1 MGNRL
6 RAEKDSFDRD
16 VSRKIRKYAEQLS
29 NQKSDKFWDVEWNG
43 YVFDIRPFLP
53 QCFNCCNWANKYDWL
68 VKAVIS
74 STAFTDP
81 PENHITIWEQLQN
94 TWGIDL
100 IQAASAMYIK
110 TDDHPVLDMLIV
122 LSKDYDVSRFSACSF
137 IIAELYLY
145 LYGSSKRPNPVE
157 FKDKDVANIQAFC
170 YYISLYWL
178 LKKSNALQI
187 EFAPVIRKFS
197 FKRSLL
203 ELCVEG
209 SPLRKFVSGEVTGT
223 EFAELM
229 YNWTESGSE
238 MYRYIRNISCTESD
252 KDLLQQMFINT
263 SGIQALEMRLI
274 GMYGFHVSC
283 SDLLTEAGNA
293 LSECKKH
300 IEENNKLLEEL
311 KQSAEDVH
319 SARKEI
325 DDTQKANARLNERC
339 EKQQAELVQARA
351 RIAELERQLRG
362 RSDSEEVKSLKSDV
376 RELSNAL
383 DLKESELLDT
393 KIRLRKALKGIK
405 SLKSCIPQEEVAAVE
420 CIEKSSEEDNVPIEE
435 MIVALRGMRIMIV
448 YSANHLQLQDT
459 AIENGLDVILYGD
472 NVGRF
477 VPNADLIVIYSRIV
491 SHKAVRRVQKDFDRS
506 KIVYINGSSF
516 ENFIKVC
523 YEYKLS
529 KEV

>member
-16 VSRKIRKYAEQLS
+16 VSRKIRKYAESIS
-29 NQKSDKFWDVEWNG
+29 NQKSDKFWNVEWNG
-43 YVFDIRPFLP
+43 YTFDVRPFLP
-53 QCFNCCNWANKYDWL
+53 QCFNCCTWANKNDWL
-68 VKAVIS
+68 VKAVVS

-81 PENHITIWEQLQN
+81 PENHTTIWEQLQN

-100 IQAASAMYIK
+100 IQACSALYIDV
-110 TDDHPVLDMLIV
+110 DDYSVLDMLIV

-145 LYGSSKRPNPVE
+145 LFGSSKRPNPVE

-223 EFAELM
+223 KFAELM
-229 YNWTESGSE
+229 FKQTESGSE

-252 KDLLQQMFINT
+252 KELLQRMLINI
-263 SGIQALEMRLI
+263 SGIQSLEMRLI

-283 SDLLTEAGNA
+283 SDLLVEAGNA
-293 LSECKKH
+293 LSECKQH
-300 IEENNKLLEEL
+300 IEENSKLLEEL
-311 KQSAEDVH
+311 KKNAEEVH
-319 SARKEI
+319 SAREEI
-325 DDTQKANARLNERC
+325 EDTQKANARLNERC
-339 EKQQAELVQARA
+339 EKQQIELDLSRA
-351 RIAELERQLRG
+351 RISELERKLRG
-362 RSDSEEVKSLKSDV
+362 RNDSEAVGDLKSEVMD
-376 RELSNAL
+376 LKKAL
-383 DLKESELLDT
+383 DSKESELLDT
-393 KIRLRKALKGIK
+393 KIHLRKALKGIK
-405 SLKSCIPQEEVAAVE
+405 SLKACVPQEEVAAVE
-420 CIEKSSEEDNVPIEE
+420 CIEKSSEEDNVSLEE
-435 MIVALRGMRIMIV
+435 MISALRGMRIMIV
-448 YSANHLQLQDT
+448 YSAEHLQLQDT

-506 KIVYINGSSF
+506 KIVYKNGSSF
-516 ENFIKVC
+516 ENFVKIC